1 MRTAPEGK
9 DTMQEI
15 IVAISGASGIQ
26 YAIRLIQVLAE
37 KHCRIHLT
45 ISAPAAVVLK
55 HEMGLSVDLRN
66 FSEETLLGQST
77 GRVVYHHYEDIS
89 ASIASGTKPVHAMVI
104 IPCSMSTLAG
114 VAAGLGTNLLLRAA
128 DVTLKERR
136 PLILVPRETPLGTIA
151 IENMLR
157 ASRAGACVLPAMPAF
172 YHRPETVE
180 DMVNFVVGK
189 VLNQLNIPH
198 DLFQGWQGDT

>member
-1 MRTAPEGK
+1 
-9 DTMQEI
+9 
-15 IVAISGASGIQ
+15 
-26 YAIRLIQVLAE
+26 
-37 KHCRIHLT
+37 
-45 ISAPAAVVLK
+45 
-55 HEMGLSVDLRN
+55 MGN
-66 FSEETLLGQST
+66 
-77 GRVVYHHYEDIS
+77 
-89 ASIASGTKPVHAMVI
+89 
-104 IPCSMSTLAG
+104 
-114 VAAGLGTNLLLRAA
+114 NLLLRAA

-157 ASRAGACVLPAMPAF
+157 ASRAGACILPAMPAF

-198 DLFQGWQGDT
+198 DLFQGWQGGT

>member
-1 MRTAPEGK
+1 
-9 DTMQEI
+9 MQEI

-26 YAIRLIQVLAE
+26 YAIKLIKVLAE

-55 HEMGLSVDLRN
+55 HEMGLSIDLRS
-66 FSEETLLGQST
+66 FSEESLLGQAT
-77 GRVVYHHYEDIS
+77 GRIVYHHYENIS
-89 ASIASGTKPVHAMVI
+89 APIASGTMPIHAMVI

-151 IENMLR
+151 LENMLR

-172 YHRPETVE
+172 YHKPKTVE